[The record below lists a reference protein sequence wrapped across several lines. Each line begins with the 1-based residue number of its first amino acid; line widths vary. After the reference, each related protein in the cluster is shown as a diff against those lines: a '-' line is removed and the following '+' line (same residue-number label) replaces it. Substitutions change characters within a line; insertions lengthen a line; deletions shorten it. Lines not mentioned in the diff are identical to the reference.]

1 MPTTKPSSARYM
13 DFIGGRRASAT
24 DPLISRPVSRPTR
37 ELEKKVATEK
47 SLAVPAPRS
56 LSSKPTSK
64 PTPVSIKTTPKPV
77 VKPAPKSDPKI
88 IKSPTKTTASTRPT
102 TSTLT
107 PSKPAST
114 PKPAPTK
121 PTPKPSTP
129 DNNAYSLGASTKSP
143 FLPSY
148 SVDKRPLSSSVP
160 EKSSASSYEKL
171 SFLGVNDSADK
182 TPRKNVY
189 EKKPKPEKSPKS
201 SRPVKI
207 IDDKEQKSG
216 LPLPVIIIITILL
229 GVATGAGV
237 FFLLP

>member
-64 PTPVSIKTTPKPV
+64 PTPVSIKTTPKPASKPV

-114 PKPAPTK
+114 SKPA
-121 PTPKPSTP
+121 PKPSTP
-129 DNNAYSLGASTKSP
+129 DNNAYSLGASAKSP
-143 FLPSY
+143 VLPSY

-189 EKKPKPEKSPKS
+189 EKKQKPEKPQKS

-216 LPLPVIIIITILL
+216 LPLPVIIILTILL
-229 GVATGAGV
+229 GIATGAGV